1 MMTNYVSSMVV
12 SRVHH
17 QSRSR
22 SQSHHLN
29 QKQNQNH
36 QTMKKQMDLV
46 KKHALVLVLVL
57 GVLVG
62 QPLQQEEVNEVN
74 LKYV

>member
-1 MMTNYVSSMVV
+1 
-12 SRVHH
+12 
-17 QSRSR
+17 
-22 SQSHHLN
+22 
-29 QKQNQNH
+29 
-36 QTMKKQMDLV
+36 MKKQMDLV
-46 KKHALVLVLVL
+46 KKHALVLVLFLGVL